1 MEEGINKWKAE
12 KAVDFV
18 NNIDD
23 DSIKYITDL
32 INNCNDPLELNIDE
46 LIDKCCNV
54 LLHAAKNSL
63 GINIKKRNVNNKS
76 VASNKPWFDLNCK
89 KARKTYR
96 QCKGQYRRRR
106 NEYFYNKYKESEKAY
121 KYTMNKSIKTYKYD
135 VRKKLKTMKSKNP
148 RDYWKLLKGNGNRK
162 PKGKIPL
169 DTFFNFY
176 KDLNASVDDGI
187 TDLHEGHD
195 GITDVHEGHDGPINE
210 FLNSDIT
217 KDEVEKAIRSL
228 KNNKSCSDDNITNE
242 YIKCSADDENNDDS
256 ETSDSDEDSDE
267 ADEDAQKST
276 EKQDDEQ
283 QREESASAPPAT
295 RVTADIKDHDNSKPP
310 KRRSAPKEKQEH

>member
-1 MEEGINKWKAE
+1 MFIKHRVNCDDKKNNAGNRLIDFCKFNDLFICNGRTGHDKSVGKLTCKNASVVDYVLCSSKLVKNIDDFEILDFNSLLSDVHCPISFTLHFDDVLNTTISCNNPTKMEEGINKWKAE

-46 LIDKCCNV
+46 LIDKCCNI

-96 QCKGQYRRRR
+96 QCKVQYRRRR

-135 VRKKLKTMKSKNP
+135 VRKKLETMKSKNP

-195 GITDVHEGHDGPINE
+195 GPINE
-210 FLNSDIT
+210 FFNSDIT
-217 KDEVEKAIRSL
+217 KD
-228 KNNKSCSDDNITNE
+228 
-242 YIKCSADDENNDDS
+242 
-256 ETSDSDEDSDE
+256 
-267 ADEDAQKST
+267 
-276 EKQDDEQ
+276 
-283 QREESASAPPAT
+283 
-295 RVTADIKDHDNSKPP
+295 
-310 KRRSAPKEKQEH
+310 